1 MQGFSSHTKP
11 TRVIENKTT
20 KKKRERDSV
29 YVLFVLLWDIIV
41 FISTEGWRH
50 EEGRSN
56 SAAAAAAGVV
66 REGNTKVTPLL
77 LHCYGTW
84 NWIKWSITALGGKG
98 EFQWRVCGKKCSF
111 ISCSHQSGWRQKKTK
126 QWTIRSWGSFLISRC
141 GLAPL

>member
-20 KKKRERDSV
+20 KKKRERASV

-56 SAAAAAAGVV
+56 SAAAAAGVV